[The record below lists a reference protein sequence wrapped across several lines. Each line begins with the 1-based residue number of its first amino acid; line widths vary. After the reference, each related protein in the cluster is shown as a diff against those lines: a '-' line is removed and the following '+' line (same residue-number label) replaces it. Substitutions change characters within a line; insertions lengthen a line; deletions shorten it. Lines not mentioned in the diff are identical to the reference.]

1 MEARIIQVYCLNDD
15 VLKAQNHHEDS
26 QCGLCDAEIMTIALV
41 GVLYYGGNYVQAMD
55 FLVDHNYIRH
65 GMSRGQ
71 FSVRL
76 NRIAHY
82 FLTVFQY
89 LSEHWKAQN
98 EEDIYLI
105 DTYPIPVC
113 DNIRIPRSRIYRE
126 EAFRGY
132 KASKRRYFYGL
143 KIHIMVTKEG
153 HPVEFFLTPGSFD
166 DTSGLD
172 SFTFDVPPGSLIIG
186 DKAYNLYRVEDDL
199 DELGIQLRPVRKK
212 NLKRQEPGW
221 FKYLQNLYRKIV
233 ETTGSMIERLLPK
246 SIHATN
252 AQGFE
257 LKVVL
262 FILAVSINA
271 LPCA

>member
-1 MEARIIQVYCLNDD
+1 METRIIQVYCLCDD

-26 QCGLCDAEIMTIALV
+26 HCGLCDAEIMTVALV
-41 GVLYYGGNYVQAMD
+41 AVLYYGGNYVTSMD
-55 FLVDHNYIRH
+55 FLVDHKYLPH

-71 FSVRL
+71 FSTRL

-82 FLTVFQY
+82 FLTLFQY

-105 DTYPIPVC
+105 DTYPLPVC
-113 DNIRIPRSRIYRE
+113 DNIRIPRSRIYRT

-132 KASKRRYFYGL
+132 KASKRTYFYGL
-143 KIHIMVTKEG
+143 KIHIMVTKDG

-199 DELGIQLRPVRKK
+199 DELDIHLRPIRKK

-262 FILAVSINA
+262 FILGVSINA